1 MSRPPNRTTRRAA
14 LKGALASAVAGQWIT
29 TAGQSLAAAPWN
41 TAAEQSL
48 SGAPSITA
56 PTHGRQIRFAKQQ
69 TPPRRPDEATHAPP
83 STPAKHAASSPV
95 ATTTSGKVRGYRD
108 GDVYVFRGIRY
119 GTDTAATRFAPPRAP
134 APWRDIRDALEYG
147 PASPQTGRT
156 EHMSEDC
163 LFLNIWTPALRS
175 KAAQERRPVMV
186 YIHGGAYSHGSGS
199 SPLYDG
205 TRLCGRGDVV
215 VVTLNHRLS
224 GVGYLYL
231 ARLGGR
237 AFADSGNAGM
247 LDLVLALRWIRD
259 NISEFGGDPN
269 TVMLFG
275 QSGGGAKIATLM
287 AMPAAA
293 GLFHRAA
300 TMSGQQLTASGPLNA
315 TTRAR
320 VLLDALKLPIER
332 VGELRTMPLEKLIAA
347 HEAVD
352 PIIGRGSLYF
362 GPVLD
367 DRTLQRH
374 PFYPDAPALSA
385 KIPMIIGNTHDE
397 TRSLIGNGDPSTFA
411 LTWEQLPARLA
422 PEMRVDISP
431 ERVVAE
437 YRRLY
442 PGYSP
447 SDVFFSAT
455 TAARSWRAA
464 IVEAELRAEQ
474 GSPVYAYQLDWKSPK
489 DGGKW
494 GAPHTLD
501 IPLVFG
507 TLEKQGSITGT
518 DESAQKMSAQMSDAF
533 ITFARTGNPNTPSI
547 PTWTPYTLPR
557 RETLVFDV
565 PSQLVDDPRGAER
578 RLFATVPFIQQGT

>member
-1 MSRPPNRTTRRAA
+1 
-14 LKGALASAVAGQWIT
+14 
-29 TAGQSLAAAPWN
+29 
-41 TAAEQSL
+41 
-48 SGAPSITA
+48 
-56 PTHGRQIRFAKQQ
+56 
-69 TPPRRPDEATHAPP
+69 
-83 STPAKHAASSPV
+83 
-95 ATTTSGKVRGYRD
+95 
-108 GDVYVFRGIRY
+108 
-119 GTDTAATRFAPPRAP
+119 
-134 APWRDIRDALEYG
+134 
-147 PASPQTGRT
+147 
-156 EHMSEDC
+156 
-163 LFLNIWTPALRS
+163 
-175 KAAQERRPVMV
+175 
-186 YIHGGAYSHGSGS
+186 
-199 SPLYDG
+199 
-205 TRLCGRGDVV
+205 
-215 VVTLNHRLS
+215 
-224 GVGYLYL
+224 
-231 ARLGGR
+231 
-237 AFADSGNAGM
+237 
-247 LDLVLALRWIRD
+247 
-259 NISEFGGDPN
+259 
-269 TVMLFG
+269 MLFG

-315 TTRAR
+315 TARAR
-320 VLLDALKLPIER
+320 VFLDALKLPVDRIDDMR
-332 VGELRTMPLEKLIAA
+332 RMPLEKLIAA

-385 KIPMIIGNTHDE
+385 RIPMIIGNTHDE
-397 TRSLIGNGDPSTFA
+397 TRSLIGGGDPSTFA

-422 PEMRVDISP
+422 PEMRVDIGP

-442 PGYSP
+442 PDYSP
-447 SDVFFSAT
+447 TDVFFSAT

-464 IVEAELRAEQ
+464 IVEAELRAQQ

-507 TLEKQGSITGT
+507 TLDQQGSITGT
-518 DESAQKMSAQMSDAF
+518 DESAQRMSAQMSDAF
-533 ITFARTGNPNTPSI
+533 IAFARTGNPNTPSI
-547 PTWTPYTLPR
+547 PTWAPYTLPR
-557 RETLVFDV
+557 RETLVFNV

-578 RLFATVPFIQQGT
+578 RLFAAVPFIQQGT